1 MAETFSADFR
11 RFFGRG
17 LAILLPTVVTL
28 WILWQA
34 IGFVYTNVAQP
45 INRATRLSVL
55 WVVPQVFKEESLPAW
70 FQVTDEEILAYRV
83 TEDVSYNTADGTL
96 RRTMRREY
104 LREFW
109 SDHWYLSL
117 TGFFIAILLIYLAGV
132 LISNFFGRQIYN
144 RLERL
149 ISQIPGFKQVYPHVK
164 QLVDMILGDKKLAFS
179 KVVLVEYPSAGIWT
193 MGFLTGDSMRF
204 FDGVAGGRVVSV
216 FIPTSPTPF
225 TGFTIN
231 VLGEKVIEI
240 EISIEEALR
249 FVITA
254 GVLTPEHPVDTGDA
268 PATPLGGVVGPVG
281 GGGPAVV
288 VAQTPEEAAKLA
300 RGKVAGAGASHPG
313 NDLGTG
319 SGQGPAQGPGQAEG
333 AAGVS
338 PDAEDPR
345 NARKGA

>member
-1 MAETFSADFR
+1 MADTFSKDFK
-11 RFFGRG
+11 RFFGKG

-55 WVVPQVFKEESLPAW
+55 WVVPQVFKEETLPGW
-70 FQVTDEEILAYRV
+70 FQVTDDEVLSYRMSQ
-83 TEDVSYNTADGTL
+83 DVSGNVADAPL
-96 RRTMRREY
+96 RRQIRREY
-104 LREFW
+104 LRTFW
-109 SDHWYLSL
+109 NDHWYLNL
-117 TGFFIAILLIYLAGV
+117 TGFVIAILLIYLAGV
-132 LISNFFGRQIYN
+132 LISNFFGRQIYT

-179 KVVLVEYPSAGIWT
+179 KVVLVEYPSKDIWT
-193 MGFLTGDSMRF
+193 MGFLTGDSLRF

-231 VLGEKVIEI
+231 VLAEKVIEI
-240 EISIEEALR
+240 EMSIEQALR

-254 GVLTPEHPVDTGDA
+254 GVLTPDHPLKAADA
-268 PATPLGGVVGPVG
+268 GEIPLGGVVG

-288 VAQTPEEAAKLA
+288 VAGSPEAAAKLA
-300 RGKVAGAGASHPG
+300 QERMGGGDP
-313 NDLGTG
+313 G
-319 SGQGPAQGPGQAEG
+319 SGPGADSG
-333 AAGVS
+333 TATSDS
-338 PDAEDPR
+338 PDSRPT
-345 NARKGA
+345 RKGA